1 MVFGGAFWN
10 LAIVL
15 VTAGGGVW
23 FSRSARGVPQ
33 RDPRLSGLD
42 VLDERYAR
50 GELDR
55 TEYLHRQR
63 GILCRDT

>member
-1 MVFGGAFWN
+1 MVFGGAVWN

-15 VTAGGGVW
+15 ITAADGVW
-23 FSRSARGVPQ
+23 LSRSARGVPQ
-33 RDPRLSGLD
+33 RDARLSGLD
-42 VLDERYAR
+42 ALDERYAR